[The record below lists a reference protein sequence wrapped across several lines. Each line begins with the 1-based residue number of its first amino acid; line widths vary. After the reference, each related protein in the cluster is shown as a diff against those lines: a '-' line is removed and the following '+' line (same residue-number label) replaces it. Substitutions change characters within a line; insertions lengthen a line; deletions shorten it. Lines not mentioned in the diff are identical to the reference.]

1 MPYLA
6 VLAAIALILP
16 AVGLG
21 LVALGLSLL
30 TALTVTLTAVA
41 LGATGSLVDWIL
53 TAISLAANWRA
64 IETGRRLLK
73 RVRAAMAD

>member
-6 VLAAIALILP
+6 AAAAMALILP
-16 AVGLG
+16 TIGLG

-30 TALTVTLTAVA
+30 AALTVTLAAIA
-41 LGATGSLVDWIL
+41 LGATGSLMDWIL
-53 TAISLAANWRA
+53 TACALAANWRA

-73 RVRAAMAD
+73 RVRAALAG